1 MYNGCNISK
10 NARHVFY
17 CGLIRNVGNFNT
29 FHWEKYLIKRWGV
42 LNEISRS
49 ICQDLATGWY
59 PTGCHCVVWCMQGIC
74 GATAPLPSP
83 HVPQR
88 PCPWISTH
96 MFTLDAPS
104 VYMFVCVCVF
114 PQLWKAPS
122 NPILKH
128 LDLSDLI
135 YQLISGSK
143 SIKSEPRDP
152 FCDHT
157 IWCRVIRV
165 ILSIDSSLM
174 LFNEWNRDTELSERG
189 YIVLGQRLI

>member
-1 MYNGCNISK
+1 M
-10 NARHVFY
+10 
-17 CGLIRNVGNFNT
+17 
-29 FHWEKYLIKRWGV
+29 
-42 LNEISRS
+42 RS
-49 ICQDLATGWY
+49 PVAYVKTWLQAGTQQ
-59 PTGCHCVVWCMQGIC
+59 V
-74 GATAPLPSP
+74 ATAWSDVCKESVVLQPPFP
-83 HVPQR
+83 PVPQR

-104 VYMFVCVCVF
+104 VYVFVCVCVF
-114 PQLWKAPS
+114 PQLWKSPS

-128 LDLSDLI
+128 LHLSDLI

-143 SIKSEPRDP
+143 SIKSEPREL
-152 FCDHT
+152 FCNHT
-157 IWCRVIRV
+157 IWCRVTRV